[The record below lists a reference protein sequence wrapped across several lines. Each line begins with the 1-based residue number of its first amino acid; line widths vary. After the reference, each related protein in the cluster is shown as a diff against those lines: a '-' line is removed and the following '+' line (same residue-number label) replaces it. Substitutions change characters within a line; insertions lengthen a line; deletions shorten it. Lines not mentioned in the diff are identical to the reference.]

1 VLEFVACACG
11 RAYEPDGPDTRC
23 PSCGRARPESKG
35 KRPLHWGGLVLG
47 CLVLLAMVLSV
58 VRSARESARRER
70 CSNNLKGIG
79 LALKGYHDAFGCFP
93 PAAIV
98 DKQGKPTL
106 SWRVAILPY
115 LGSAQRYSRFRL
127 DEPWDSPHNLALLND
142 RPDVYACSSD
152 PDLKPGMTGY
162 QVVVGA
168 DTAFPP
174 DFRPVRIADLTD
186 GTSNTLAVG
195 ETRRVV
201 PWTKPEDVP
210 ATDVAASHGLAALQG
225 PHDGGSSMLFM
236 DGTVRFV
243 KATIAP
249 SVLGALLTRAGGEVI
264 SADSDGH
271 SESTVLATSVA
282 PAAAGAYQAREA
294 GPGAART
301 VAVPSTE
308 DYNHV
313 VDNPFLRVRD
323 EPLSTFSVD
332 VDTASY
338 ANIRRFL
345 DHGALPPKDAVRIE
359 EMLNYFTYNDAP
371 PRDDAPFAVH
381 VEVAGC
387 PWNADHRLAR
397 IGLMGRPIDNDRRP
411 PSNLVFLVDVSGS
424 MDMPNKIPLLKTS
437 LQKMVQNLG
446 ENDRVAI
453 VVYAGASGLALPS
466 TSCARKLDIVT
477 ALDNL
482 HAGGSTNGGAGLQ
495 LAYDTA
501 VQSFIKNGSNRVI
514 LCTDGDFN
522 VGVTSKGDLT
532 RLIESKAKSG
542 VFLSVLGF
550 GMGNIKDNTLEMLAD
565 KGNGHYAYIDSLREA
580 LKVLVVEM
588 GSTLVT
594 IAKDV
599 KIQVEFNPAHVAA
612 YRLIGYEN
620 RLLNKQDFNDDTKD
634 AGEIGAG
641 HHVTALYEIVPQG
654 KDHGLPGV
662 DPLEFQKAKP
672 AEQDLAAEMD
682 LAAERPES
690 MLVKLRY
697 KAPDGDTSKL
707 IKLGVVDKGTSYG
720 KASDDFTFASAVA
733 GFGMLLRDSPNK
745 GGLTYDAVLELAS
758 SAASTDAHGYRREFL
773 TLVHKAHMLCK

>member
-1 VLEFVACACG
+1 L
-11 RAYEPDGPDTRC
+11 TQ
-23 PSCGRARPESKG
+23 
-35 KRPLHWGGLVLG
+35 
-47 CLVLLAMVLSV
+47 
-58 VRSARESARRER
+58 
-70 CSNNLKGIG
+70 IG
-79 LALKGYHDAFGCFP
+79 LALRSYHDAFGCFP

-98 DKQGKPTL
+98 DKQGRPML

-115 LGSAQRYSRFRL
+115 VGSAQRYSRFRI
-127 DEPWDSPHNLALLND
+127 DEPWDSPHNFSLVND
-142 RPDVYACSSD
+142 RPDVYACPSD

-168 DTAFPP
+168 NTAFPP
-174 DFRPVRIADLTD
+174 DYRPVKIADVTD
-186 GTSNTLAVG
+186 GTSNTFAVG
-195 ETRRVV
+195 ETRWAV

-210 ATDVAASHGLAALQG
+210 ESDVVGSQGLGALQG
-225 PHDGGSSMLFM
+225 PHEGGSHMLFL

-243 KATIAP
+243 KETIART
-249 SVLGALLTRAGGEVI
+249 VLAALLTRSGGEVI
-264 SADSDGH
+264 SSDSDGH
-271 SESTVLATSVA
+271 SESTVQPTFV
-282 PAAAGAYQAREA
+282 PAGTFGAIKAQKTPTT
-294 GPGAART
+294 G
-301 VAVPSTE
+301 AVPSTE
-308 DYNHV
+308 DYDHV

-338 ANIRRFL
+338 ANVRRFL
-345 DHGALPPKDAVRIE
+345 GHGSLPPKDAVRIE
-359 EMLNYFTYNDAP
+359 EMLNYFTYDDAP
-371 PRDDAPFAVH
+371 PTDDAPFAVH
-381 VEVAGC
+381 LEIAGC
-387 PWNADHRLAR
+387 PWSADHRLAR
-397 IGLMGRPIDNDRRP
+397 IGLKGRPVDNDHRP

-424 MDMPNKIPLLKTS
+424 MDEPNKLPLLKSS
-437 LQKMVQNLG
+437 LRKMVQSLG

-453 VVYAGASGLALPS
+453 VVYAGASGLVLPS
-466 TSCARKLDIVT
+466 TSCARELEILA
-477 ALDNL
+477 ALENL
-482 HAGGSTNGGAGLQ
+482 QAGGSTNGGAGLQ

-501 VQSFIKNGSNRVI
+501 VQNFIKKGSNRVI

-580 LKVLVVEM
+580 IKVLLVEM

-620 RLLNKQDFNDDTKD
+620 RLLNKEDFNDDAKD

-641 HHVTALYEIVPQG
+641 HHVTALYELVPPG
-654 KDHGLPGV
+654 KDEGLPEV
-662 DPLEFQKAKP
+662 DALEFQKPNPTEK
-672 AEQDLAAEMD
+672 DLASD
-682 LAAERPES
+682 RPES

-707 IKLGVVDKGTSYG
+707 IKLGLVDKSGSYR
-720 KASDDFTFASAVA
+720 KASDDFRFACAVA
-733 GFGMLLRDSPNK
+733 GFGMMLRESPHK
-745 GGLTYDAVLELAS
+745 GSLTYETVVELAD
-758 SAASTDAHGYRREFL
+758 SAASTDPQGYRREFL
-773 TLVHKAHMLCK
+773 TLVHKARKLSK